1 MNRQTKKTGQ
11 PSYRHA
17 TNKLSPIYEVDE
29 IDELDGMEKKNA
41 YLRTKDQSQLDYFG
55 TKFQEGRYRRDVIP
69 PQTQPVGNPV
79 YPIRKTKKMKGKNRL
94 AYIDTLTTPE
104 DILAYTATLS
114 TQELE
119 NLLKTTLRRAGRK
132 NKKRSTRRKK
142 RRGKKTH

>member
-1 MNRQTKKTGQ
+1 MNRQTKKTRQ
-11 PSYRHA
+11 PPYRDA
-17 TNKLSPIYEVDE
+17 VNKLSPIYEVDE
-29 IDELDGMEKKNA
+29 IDELDGMEKKST
-41 YLRTKDQSQLDYFG
+41 YLRTLDESRLDYLG
-55 TKFQEGRYRRDVIP
+55 TKFQEGQYRRDVIP
-69 PQTQPVGNPV
+69 PQTQPVGNQV
-79 YPIRKTKKMKGKNRL
+79 YPIHKTKKMKGKKIL

-119 NLLKTTLRRAGRK
+119 DLLKTTLRRAGRR